1 MTMLTDN
8 TKLNQELLHFLDES
22 PVNFFAVRNMAE
34 MLDAAG
40 AVCLYEGEHWKLK
53 PGVRYYV
60 TRNDSALIAFMIP
73 AGWDAGFQIIA
84 SHCDSPSFRIKS
96 NAEITVESRFVK
108 LNVEKYGGMICESW
122 FDRPLSVAGRIVV
135 RTPDGVETRLLKID
149 RDLLII
155 PRLAIHMNRTVNDGY
170 KINPQKDMLPLFA
183 DAKLPGEDPGSS
195 DPGKSSE
202 SSFLRLLASEAGVSP
217 EDILDTELFLWNR
230 AKGTVLGL
238 HEEFIASGRIDD
250 LSCAFASLKSFL
262 NAAPGQSA
270 AVHCVYDN
278 EEVGSGT
285 RQGAASTFLSDVL
298 HRINTVCGGTE
309 EDYHLRLLKSFLLS
323 ADNAHGVHPNH
334 TDKSDPTSRPYLN
347 GGIVIKYS
355 ANQKY
360 TTDSVSGALFKEIC
374 AAAKV
379 PVQIFHNRSDQTGG
393 STLGNISTIQ
403 VPVLSAD
410 IGIAQLAMHSAYET
424 AGAFDTAFLIRAAE
438 VFYASSI
445 SSKGDGRYRL
455 QLPE

>member
-1 MTMLTDN
+1 MQN
-8 TKLNQELLHFLDES
+8 S
-22 PVNFFAVRNMAE
+22 PVNEYLMRFLRECPSVFHVIAE
-34 MLDAAG
+34 LRRELKERGFTPLDEA
-40 AVCLYEGEHWKLK
+40 EPWDLK
-53 PGVRYYV
+53 PSGKYFVS
-60 TRNDSALIAFMIP
+60 RNGSSLIAFVLPEGNPGSFHIV
-73 AGWDAGFQIIA
+73 A
-84 SHCDSPSFRIKS
+84 SHSDSPCFKVKPGPAMP
-96 NAEITVESRFVK
+96 AEGGLLK

-298 HRINTVCGGTE
+298 HRINTACGGSE

-455 QLPE
+455 QLKV